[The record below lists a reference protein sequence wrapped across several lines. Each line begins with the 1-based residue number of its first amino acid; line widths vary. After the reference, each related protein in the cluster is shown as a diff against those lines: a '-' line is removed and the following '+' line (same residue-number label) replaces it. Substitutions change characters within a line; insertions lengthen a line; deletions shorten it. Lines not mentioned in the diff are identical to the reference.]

1 MYRGSLTYTIGPG
14 GDFDFGNNVT
24 GLSGDTLVINFEL
37 DVQHAFIFEFP
48 PGSERAVLEPKGGWQ
63 AWLDGGQPPGSSTVT
78 CRSGYGQPAHSKPTS
93 CASTT
98 RQVRAVSVTTPAMK
112 CL

>member
-63 AWLDGGQPPGSSTVT
+63 AWLDGGQP
-78 CRSGYGQPAHSKPTS
+78 RAHLP
-93 CASTT
+93 
-98 RQVRAVSVTTPAMK
+98 
-112 CL
+112 